1 MRGSPDTADGFVH
14 RSPGRARGRAVAVA
28 AIVVNVGVLT
38 VYLTVITSQSDNDVV
53 RVAIA
58 VVFLSLPI
66 VGLVGALTL
75 GSASVRGVAGAGA
88 AGFLLSMGV
97 LSLVSI
103 GLLVLIAA
111 ALAIAWVLR
120 SGPDRKGS
128 SPIPTLAAFVVG
140 AALPWGLFL
149 LA

>member
-1 MRGSPDTADGFVH
+1 
-14 RSPGRARGRAVAVA
+14 
-28 AIVVNVGVLT
+28 
-38 VYLTVITSQSDNDVV
+38 
-53 RVAIA
+53 
-58 VVFLSLPI
+58 
-66 VGLVGALTL
+66 
-75 GSASVRGVAGAGA
+75 
-88 AGFLLSMGV
+88 MGV